1 MLESFP
7 VILLVSATLGILTGL
22 GVGGGSL
29 LILWLTLVLGWEP
42 EIARSVNLLFFL
54 PGAAVSCLLRRKQ
67 GQLPIQKLL
76 PAIFAGCAC
85 GGLFTWVSAGWDTAL
100 LRKLFGFLLLLTGLR
115 ELTYKGR

>member
-1 MLESFP
+1 MLERLP
-7 VILLVSATLGILTGL
+7 VIFLVSTVLGILTGL

-29 LILWLTLVLGWEP
+29 LIMWLTLVLGWKP

-76 PAIFAGCAC
+76 PAILAGCAC
-85 GGLFTWVSAGWDTAL
+85 GGLFAWISTGWDTAL
-100 LRKLFGFLLLLTGLR
+100 LRKLFGLLLLLTGLR
-115 ELTYKGR
+115 ELTYRKR